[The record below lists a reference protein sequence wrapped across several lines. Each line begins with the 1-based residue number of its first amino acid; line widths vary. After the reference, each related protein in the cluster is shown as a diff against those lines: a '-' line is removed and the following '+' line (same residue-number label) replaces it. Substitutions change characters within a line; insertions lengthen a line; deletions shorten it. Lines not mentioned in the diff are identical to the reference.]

1 MEFDQETGK
10 KIQELQILEQNFQA
24 LLMQKQNFQIELT
37 EVTTAIEEVQ
47 NSKDDVFKI
56 IGQVMVKSNKD
67 SLKKELHEKRELL
80 DLRMKAIEKQENTLR
95 DTVERLKGDIVD
107 KIN

>member
-10 KIQELQILEQNFQA
+10 KIQELQVLEQNFQA
-24 LLMQKQNFQIELT
+24 LLMQKQSFQIELSET
-37 EVTTAIEEVQ
+37 MTAIEEVT
-47 NSKDDVFKI
+47 NSKGDVFKV

-67 SLKKELHEKRELL
+67 SLKKELSEKKDLL
-80 DLRMKAIEKQENTLR
+80 SLRMNAIEKQEAGIRENI
-95 DTVERLKGDIVD
+95 ERIKGEIVD